1 MKSIYRKV
9 ATAGLLL
16 LLAAGPARAA
26 DGVAGLWCGTGL
38 LHEFSLDLTQP
49 SPEEVSGTLS
59 RKARKRELH
68 GRLEGNILR
77 TQSTK
82 IGSLVL
88 KIDGG
93 ELRIVGG
100 DGPLALAQGMVFTR
114 ARGSACG
121 LTESSAGRQ

>member
-1 MKSIYRKV
+1 MKPSYRIV
-9 ATAGLLL
+9 AAAGLLL
-16 LLAAGPARAA
+16 SLAAGPARA
-26 DGVAGLWCGTGL
+26 GSVVGLWCGTGL
-38 LHEFSLDLTQP
+38 LHEFSLDLAQP

-68 GRLEGNILR
+68 GRLEGSILR

-88 KIDGG
+88 ELDGG

-114 ARGSACG
+114 ARGPACA